1 MFGRAICLNFENMW
15 LIQKHEIELKKTTT
29 IKVKSI
35 KNVKNTKW
43 KYNNKND
50 TNNINNNENNENN
63 DDQNLLLYKNL
74 KLVKKEFSSESNT
87 FLLNRGKT

>member
-1 MFGRAICLNFENMW
+1 MFGRAICLNFENMR
-15 LIQKHEIELKKTTT
+15 LIQKHE

-50 TNNINNNENNENN
+50 TNSINNDINNSENNENN